1 MSPGCKRGGGR
12 GGGNGAPAPS
22 WVSFSWPLCAE
33 PRTGEEQTGRHRP
46 SQGGVGRGF
55 VLGLLFE
62 KQLFPACFRW
72 PASGWEHGRGSQTG
86 PGFKSCTLAARPRA
100 GFSITPSFGF
110 PFNPC
115 GVGGGW
121 ITGAK
126 EAELPPHGK
135 HGGTT
140 RLLLFPHPAPGPSV
154 QPATERPLGSNRHQV
169 RV

>member
-33 PRTGEEQTGRHRP
+33 PRTREEQTGRHRP

-55 VLGLLFE
+55 VLGLLF
-62 KQLFPACFRW
+62 PACFRW
-72 PASGWEHGRGSQTG
+72 PVSGWEHGRGSQTG

-100 GFSITPSFGF
+100 GFSITPSFSF

-115 GVGGGW
+115 GVGGW

-135 HGGTT
+135 HRGTT